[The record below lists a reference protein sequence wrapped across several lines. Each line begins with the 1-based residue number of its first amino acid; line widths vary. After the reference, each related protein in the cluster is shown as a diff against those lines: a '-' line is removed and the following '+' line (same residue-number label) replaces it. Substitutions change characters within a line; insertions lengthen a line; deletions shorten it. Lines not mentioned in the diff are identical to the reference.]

1 MKRKYKER
9 RFFMPQK
16 EREVTKCIAVNLTVR
31 LAEKLEERR
40 IETGKSKNTILV
52 ELIEAGFNLKA
63 IQKSENL

>member
-1 MKRKYKER
+1 
-9 RFFMPQK
+9 MPQK